1 MSDHRPR
8 RIASDPSALP
18 QSLTDRVMAR
28 LHEVGLAVDQRHAAS
43 RPKLRRR
50 RSDAQAQ
57 LANGTRTPEEL
68 RKARTLRRVFLDMGD
83 SYRDYRRRTGEPVS
97 ADVRGAAD
105 RFRKER
111 DVTSLVAVAASL
123 DALDVLTW

>member
-1 MSDHRPR
+1 MSDL
-8 RIASDPSALP
+8 S
-18 QSLTDRVMAR
+18 QSLTERVMAR
-28 LHEVGLAVDQRHAAS
+28 IHETGLAVDRRDAAS

-50 RSDAQAQ
+50 RSDPNPQPA
-57 LANGTRTPEEL
+57 GITRTPEQVRE
-68 RKARTLRRVFLDMGD
+68 ARTLRRVFLDMGD

-105 RFRKER
+105 RFRKEL
-111 DVTSLVAVAASL
+111 DVTSLVAVAATL

>member
-1 MSDHRPR
+1 MSDSLSRP
-8 RIASDPSALP
+8 AKPDSSAFP
-18 QSLTDRVMAR
+18 KSLTDRVMAR
-28 LHEVGLAVDQRHAAS
+28 VHEAGLAVDKRTAAT
-43 RPKLRRR
+43 RPKARRR
-50 RSDAQAQ
+50 RSDPSVRT
-57 LANGTRTPEEL
+57 NGLTHTPEEV
-68 RKARTLRRVFLDMGD
+68 REARTLRRVFLDMGD

-111 DVTSLVAVAASL
+111 NVISLVAVAASL